1 MTTFPEL
8 REAQRLYTHQ
18 LLDYEGKPNGVH
30 LGVNDLEVCKQ
41 AHDEGHTSK
50 EIHAWVDAAAYDAQ
64 AAEIER
70 LRGLMRAVLDTRDA
84 EAKAQRAFQNALDN
98 YSGEHRSYGIAHTKA
113 MCAASDAEKA
123 ARAALEQTK

>member
-8 REAQRLYTHQ
+8 REAQRQ
-18 LLDYEGKPNGVH
+18 VSEFKGDLDSDEFKSRI
-30 LGVNDLEVCKQ
+30 EVLRFRAALSADAVL
-41 AHDEGHTSK
+41 AH
-50 EIHAWVDAAAYDAQ
+50 IDAQ

-70 LRGLMRAVLDTRDA
+70 LRELMRAVLDTRDA

>member
-1 MTTFPEL
+1 MTNQATFPEL
-8 REAQRLYTHQ
+8 REASKVSDDLHRVSTICDHHYSLDREAAQ
-18 LLDYEGKPNGVH
+18 L
-30 LGVNDLEVCKQ
+30 
-41 AHDEGHTSK
+41 
-50 EIHAWVDAAAYDAQ
+50 IDAQ

-70 LRGLMRAVLDTRDA
+70 LRDLMRAVLDTRDA

-123 ARAALEQTK
+123 ARAALEKTK